1 MSNFH
6 PTISFSLDK
15 RYSVEKDL
23 YQVRLCATF
32 KVKKGKWV
40 QRYFGLGVHCTVGD
54 FKAAKSGAVRTDK
67 QKKIKEAINKADR
80 AAKKILDDHTI
91 VTYDLFKNLFGIGE
105 LNSVGDVFDL
115 IMKEKKEAGDIGS
128 HLAYRSARNSL
139 ARFVD
144 PKLPKLKTRRGEDTT
159 KLNVYF
165 IEINKDWIK
174 GYKKWAANDGA
185 GKTTIAIYLR
195 QLRAVYNRG
204 IDLGMVKRDMYPFG
218 KRGEQIKKTQAR
230 KHRLPEDDIKRL
242 LSFEDPQVQLG
253 IDFWAF
259 SYFSYGLN
267 MADIANL
274 KIKDLHDDLIVIE
287 RAKTIDTADGRL
299 LAIPLRPEA
308 KAIILRHGN
317 KSLNPNDYVFPILSP
332 GLKPMQVKNRVK
344 DFTRK
349 VNAQLK
355 KAQEKL
361 KLSVDPKSGNAR
373 HSFASLALEKGASKE
388 FIQEALGHS
397 SMDTTEQYLSG
408 FGVKMKKAIGAK
420 IYDS

>member
-1 MSNFH
+1 
-6 PTISFSLDK
+6 
-15 RYSVEKDL
+15 
-23 YQVRLCATF
+23 
-32 KVKKGKWV
+32 
-40 QRYFGLGVHCTVGD
+40 
-54 FKAAKSGAVRTDK
+54 
-67 QKKIKEAINKADR
+67 
-80 AAKKILDDHTI
+80 
-91 VTYDLFKNLFGIGE
+91 
-105 LNSVGDVFDL
+105 
-115 IMKEKKEAGDIGS
+115 
-128 HLAYRSARNSL
+128 
-139 ARFVD
+139 
-144 PKLPKLKTRRGEDTT
+144 
-159 KLNVYF
+159 
-165 IEINKDWIK
+165 
-174 GYKKWAANDGA
+174 
-185 GKTTIAIYLR
+185 
-195 QLRAVYNRG
+195 
-204 IDLGMVKRDMYPFG
+204 
-218 KRGEQIKKTQAR
+218 
-230 KHRLPEDDIKRL
+230 
-242 LSFEDPQVQLG
+242 
-253 IDFWAF
+253 
-259 SYFSYGLN
+259 